1 MLTAKQ
7 EIPIPIKD
15 IKSEIIFNI
24 IKNLYKPVTVP
35 PDKILFF
42 ALSSFIIWCNV
53 SQFSTHPIIPALCD
67 NGITEYVIINR
78 FLSVYNGIKDNN
90 SDLEYSKLLIIKKI

>member
-1 MLTAKQ
+1 MRFSLLTAKQ

-42 ALSSFIIWCNV
+42 AI
-53 SQFSTHPIIPALCD
+53 
-67 NGITEYVIINR
+67 
-78 FLSVYNGIKDNN
+78 
-90 SDLEYSKLLIIKKI
+90 